1 MAVSIQDLIDKRE
14 SMQSARKQ
22 TYDLETSAGTFT
34 VKKPSRGF
42 IIEAMELD
50 ANVTD
55 QYIILNSVVSPNLK
69 DKSLQDAYGCI
80 EPTDILNQLFDSGE
94 IASISKAIMKCAGYG
109 ENIKAEVHEEAKN

>member
-55 QYIILNSVVSPNLK
+55 QYIILNSVVSPKPSVVICITPKNSPSIETHSSVLK
-69 DKSLQDAYGCI
+69 HHSEPVTSLPNSTVPFQ
-80 EPTDILNQLFDSGE
+80 S
-94 IASISKAIMKCAGYG
+94 
-109 ENIKAEVHEEAKN
+109 